1 MRSRRVLRR
10 SILWMALGGLGLLL
24 VLPAVAPAQEEVTT
38 SLRRY
43 KDREASTG
51 YYEDYEV
58 EPRGLRPFIGIPGE
72 LRPSFPYSPKAQIG
86 VPTYLADAH
95 RDTKFYSV
103 LTCVACHAEEARNIH
118 TTRGNLTCRQC
129 HGGEPIAS
137 IAHYFS
143 PLNPV
148 RRHAYVCSKCHEGS
162 GASFATYVVH
172 EPNPGALETRK
183 TFSSLFYAD
192 WFMYLL
198 IIGTMGFFVAHTA
211 VWVSKELYH
220 VFTEKERKPE
230 DE

>member
-10 SILWMALGGLGLLL
+10 SILWMTLAGLGLLL
-24 VLPAVAPAQEEVTT
+24 VLPAAAPAQEEVTT

-43 KDREASTG
+43 QDREASTG

-58 EPRGLRPFIGIPGE
+58 EPRGLQPFIGIPGMV
-72 LRPSFPYSPKAQIG
+72 RAPSPYSPQAQIG
-86 VPTYLADAH
+86 IPTYLADAH
-95 RDTKFYSV
+95 RELKFYAF
-103 LTCVACHAEEARNIH
+103 LTCVACHAEEAKDIH

-137 IAHYFS
+137 IAHYYS

-148 RRHAYVCSKCHEGS
+148 RRYAYVCSKCHEGAS
-162 GASFATYVVH
+162 ASFATYVVH
-172 EPNPGALETRK
+172 QPDPGALETRK
-183 TFSSLFYAD
+183 TFASLFYAD
-192 WFMYLL
+192 WFMHLL
-198 IIGTMGFFVAHTA
+198 IVGTLGFFVAHTA

-220 VFTEKERKPE
+220 VYTEKKRKPE